1 MKINANVLNTLAYR
15 LNKIMQEK
23 PETRNDDMALIL
35 EYKNRYFG
43 EYSVEQVM
51 VNHKQLGFPTFES
64 ITRCR
69 RKIQEVNRD
78 LDTPIVSQ
86 ARHELE
92 KEYKAFARE

>member
-35 EYKNRYFG
+35 EYKNRYFS
-43 EYSVEQVM
+43 EYSIEQVM

-69 RKIQEVNRD
+69 RKIQEVNRE
-78 LDTPIVSQ
+78 LDNPIVKQ
-86 ARHELE
+86 ARHDLE
-92 KEYKAFARE
+92 MEYKAFARE